1 MKMSAIE
8 KEAPKTIET
17 IWNTYHYERNHTVS
31 KVLSPSLYMQLMQA
45 AQGNTFF
52 VLPVPKKA
60 EPGVQSG
67 GHFMLLC
74 QN

>member
-8 KEAPKTIET
+8 KESAATIET
-17 IWNTYHYERNHTVS
+17 IWNTYHYERSHTVS
-31 KVLSPSLYMQLMQA
+31 KVLTPTLYMQLMQN

-60 EPGVQSG
+60 EPGIQSG

-74 QN
+74 